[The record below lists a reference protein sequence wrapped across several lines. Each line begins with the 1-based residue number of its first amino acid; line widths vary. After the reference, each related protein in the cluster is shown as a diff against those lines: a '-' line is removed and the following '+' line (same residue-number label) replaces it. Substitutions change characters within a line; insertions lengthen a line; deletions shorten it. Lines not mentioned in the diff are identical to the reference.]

1 MSDRVRHHTHGD
13 SEIVRAIPVHEGA
26 EIIIDQERP
35 ALQIIRRNDPTALNG
50 MRQRTAIRTTY
61 PALLPGVDAA
71 RLRVFQP
78 QLGPIET
85 GGQFDLTPQPMPG
98 CQPSLD
104 K

>member
-1 MSDRVRHHTHGD
+1 MPNRVRHHTHGD
-13 SEIVRAIPVHEGA
+13 GEIVRAIPVHEGA

-35 ALQIIRRNDPTALNG
+35 PLQIIRRDDPTALDG
-50 MRQRTAIRTTY
+50 MRQCTAIRTTH

-78 QLGPIET
+78 QLGSLET
-85 GGQFDLTPQPMPG
+85 GGQFNLAPQPIPG